1 MASTNLYDLD
11 TYHATLARIERLTRE
26 TQSQW
31 GRMSVAQML
40 AHCAEIV
47 EVTNGKP
54 LENTPLL
61 VRVFK
66 GMIRKMV
73 VNEKPYPK
81 NTKTHPQYLQVAERD
96 FETEKAKLLD
106 ALDRFRDQE
115 EAAPEH
121 PLFGVMSREES
132 GWSMFKHLDH
142 HLRQFGV

>member
-1 MASTNLYDLD
+1 MANTNLYDVD
-11 TYHATLARIERLTRE
+11 TSQGLLERIERLTPE
-26 TQSQW
+26 TQPQW

-61 VRVFK
+61 ARVFR

-73 VNEKPYPK
+73 VSEKPYPRD
-81 NTKTHPQYLQVAERD
+81 TKTHPQYLQVAERD
-96 FETEKAKLLD
+96 FETEKARLLD
-106 ALDRFRDQE
+106 ALEGFRDQE
-115 EAAPEH
+115 DAAPEH
-121 PLFGVMSREES
+121 PLFGVMTREER